1 MAQQIAPRAARGTAV
16 EPFGKPLARVNRL
29 DRLVHRMWN
38 DMESMFGRENFWP
51 LQRMFMADLPAAAG
65 LDRPNLEVRDEEE
78 ALVITAETPGYAADE
93 IDVRV
98 DAQRFTLEASH
109 AAQIR
114 EGETASYESGHLFES
129 FSLPPGIE
137 TDKAEAKYANG
148 VLTVRL
154 PKGPGAR
161 SKKIAIQAG

>member
-1 MAQQIAPRAARGTAV
+1 MAQQIVPRAARATAV
-16 EPFGKPLARVNRL
+16 EPFGSPFMRANRL
-29 DRLVHRMWN
+29 DRLVNRMWN
-38 DMESMFGRENFWP
+38 DMEGLFGRESFWP
-51 LQRMFMADLPAAAG
+51 MPRFLLGDRPMAAA
-65 LDRPNLEVRDEEE
+65 LDRPNLDMRDEED

-98 DAQRFTLEASH
+98 DAQRFTLEANH
-109 AAQIR
+109 AAQTR
-114 EGETASYESGHLFES
+114 EGETSSYESGRLFES